1 MGRTIADNQE
11 LILKEKIKIFFSST
25 RQYNSQEFCP
35 IRDVLANSLDK
46 WSLFVLYNLGYNQV
60 MRFNELKKRIDG
72 ISSRMLSTTLKKLE
86 ANDMITRMAYAEVP
100 PRVEYRLTDFGKDF
114 ADRIIDLSQWYLESY
129 ERKG

>member
-1 MGRTIADNQE
+1 MGRTIADN
-11 LILKEKIKIFFSST
+11 
-25 RQYNSQEFCP
+25 QEFCP

>member
-1 MGRTIADNQE
+1 MERTIADNQE
-11 LILKEKIKIFFSST
+11 LILKEKIKVFFAKT
-25 RQYNSQEFCP
+25 LKYDSQDFCP

-86 ANDMITRMAYAEVP
+86 ANGMITRMAYAEVP

-114 ADRIIDLSQWYLESY
+114 ADRIIDLSQWYLDNY
-129 ERKG
+129 ERKK

>member
-1 MGRTIADNQE
+1 MERTIADNQE
-11 LILKEKIKIFFSST
+11 LIHKEKIKVFFAKT
-25 RQYNSQEFCP
+25 LKYDSQDFCP

-86 ANDMITRMAYAEVP
+86 ANGMITRMAYAEVP

-114 ADRIIDLSQWYLESY
+114 ADRIIDLSQWYLDNY
-129 ERKG
+129 ERKK

>member
-1 MGRTIADNQE
+1 MERTIVDNQE
-11 LILKEKIKIFFSST
+11 LIVKDKIKVFFAKT
-25 RQYNSQEFCP
+25 LKYDNQDFCP

-46 WSLFVLYNLGYNQV
+46 WSLFVLYNLGYNEV

-86 ANDMITRMAYAEVP
+86 SNNMVSRVAYAEVP

-114 ADRIIDLSQWYLESY
+114 ADRIIDLSQWYLDNY
-129 ERKG
+129 EQKS